1 MNRYHLNE
9 LSTTTEGSH
18 LLTQALEVMCAEQR
32 MSAPLLQQR
41 LRIGYAR
48 AIGLMEQLET
58 LGFISPGFGA
68 ASREIL
74 RYPSADEPIN
84 GGTLQQN
91 SDRMQAR
98 QRLTEAMAGI
108 LAALPFL
115 QADAE
120 CAESAEALEH
130 ARSWLEI
137 AAAKLPSP

>member
-1 MNRYHLNE
+1 VNE
-9 LSTTTEGSH
+9 LTTTGEASQ

-32 MSAPLLQQR
+32 MSTSLLQRR

-48 AIGLMEQLET
+48 AIGLLGQLEA
-58 LGFISPGFGA
+58 LGFIRSGFGA
-68 ASREIL
+68 APREIL

-98 QRLTEAMAGI
+98 QRLAEAMAAI
-108 LAALPFL
+108 HAALPFL

-120 CAESAEALEH
+120 CAESVEALDH
-130 ARSWLEI
+130 ARAWLEI
-137 AAAKLPSP
+137 AEARLPSS